1 MGALAEYFHEIK
13 KERLRM
19 FLTMLGICWGMANIV
34 VMLSVGEGLYRQFFK
49 QFRTLGEG
57 FVVVWSRQTSKPYA
71 GFGMGRRIRL
81 SEDDIPIVKRRV
93 RQIDQISPEY
103 SRGNNNIKLGK
114 STLTVYTRGVYP
126 CYGEMRFFFPE
137 PGGRFINQ
145 LDEDRKRRVIFIGN
159 GVRDD
164 MFGREVNPVGRTVLL
179 NNIPFTV
186 IGVLK
191 KKMGWGCEEGQD
203 EDVTVIPA
211 STFRVMFNQP
221 YLGAVLYTPR
231 SLGESKDSIKEFRRA
246 MAAKYRF
253 DPEDE
258 QVFGSFDSIEVT
270 GTLSKVFRGIQIFL
284 GVVGGLTLIIAGIGV
299 ANIMYVTVRERT
311 REIGI
316 KMAVG
321 ARPGYI
327 IGQFITEA
335 LLTAVVGGALGIAL
349 GLSMIEGVK
358 ALPIEHEVMNIIG
371 KPVFSAMLALIC
383 STILTFIGLLSGVFP
398 ANRASRVDPVKAL
411 RYE

>member
-1 MGALAEYFHEIK
+1 MAAIAEYFHEIK
-13 KERLRM
+13 KEKLRM
-19 FLTMLGICWGMANIV
+19 FLTMLGLCWGMANIV

-57 FVVVWSRQTSKPYA
+57 FVIVWSRQTSKPYA
-71 GFGMGRRIRL
+71 GFGIGRRVRL
-81 SEDDIPIVKRRV
+81 SEDDIPIIKNRV
-93 RQIDQISPEY
+93 EEISLISPEY
-103 SRGNNNIKLGK
+103 SRGNNNLKLGK
-114 STLTVYTRGVYP
+114 SKITVRTIGVYP

-137 PGGRFINQ
+137 PGGRFINR
-145 LDEDRKRRVIFIGN
+145 LDQERKRRVIFIGN

-164 MFGREVNPVGRTVLL
+164 MFGKEVNPVGRTVLL
-179 NNIPFTV
+179 NDIPFTV
-186 IGVLK
+186 IGVLRK
-191 KKMGWGCEEGQD
+191 KLGWGSEEG
-203 EDVTVIPA
+203 EDADMTVIPA
-211 STFRVMFNQP
+211 STFKVMFTRP
-221 YLGAVLYTPR
+221 YLDDIFFTPR
-231 SLGESKDSIKEFRRA
+231 SPEESKAAIKEFRRA

-258 QVFGSFDSIEVT
+258 QVFSTFDSIET
-270 GTLSKVFRGIQIFL
+270 MGIISKVFRGIQIFL

-327 IGQFITEA
+327 IGQFVIEA
-335 LLTAVVGGALGIAL
+335 LLTAVVGGALGIGL
-349 GLSMIEGVK
+349 GLSMIEGFK
-358 ALPIEHEVMNIIG
+358 ALPIEHEVMNVIG

-398 ANRASRVDPVKAL
+398 ANRASKVDPVEAL